1 MLLRPDIAPL
11 HMSNKPTLAQLDF
24 RLAAMLSLA
33 AGAVDVIGFLALG
46 GLFTSHITG
55 NLAVVAAHYT
65 TGFFSEVAPML
76 AIPIFMV
83 VLVCVSLAAHAL
95 ERRGASPRR
104 FLLVLHTLLLVVSLV
119 LGWVWGPFENANLA
133 LPVLIGMLLV
143 AAMAVQNAF
152 VKQCLADAP
161 STAAMT
167 MNTTQMLV
175 DVATLAARRDSPEM
189 LAKARRR
196 AGAMFTCLVGFVVG
210 CAIGAVL
217 EYRYDL
223 ASLAFPTALA
233 IIALPLNEFGSFGHT
248 TND

>member
-1 MLLRPDIAPL
+1 MP
-11 HMSNKPTLAQLDF
+11 NKSTLAQTDYL
-24 RLAAMLSLA
+24 LAAILSLT

-65 TGFFSEVAPML
+65 TGFFSEVSPML
-76 AIPIFMV
+76 AIPVFMA
-83 VLVCVSLAAHAL
+83 VLVCVSLMAHAL
-95 ERRGASPRR
+95 DRRGFSARR
-104 FLLVLHTLLLVVSLV
+104 FLLLLHALLLVASLT
-119 LGWVWGPFENANLA
+119 LGTIYGPFENANLA
-133 LPVLIGMLLV
+133 MPVFIGMLLV

-152 VKQCLADAP
+152 VKQCLSDAP

-175 DVATLAARRDSPEM
+175 DVSTLIARRDSPEM
-189 LAKARRR
+189 IAKARHR
-196 AGAMFTCLVGFVVG
+196 ARAMFTCIMGFMIG

-223 ASLAFPTALA
+223 WSLAFPTALA
-233 IIALPLNEFGSFGHT
+233 VVTLPMNNRGDGGHIA
-248 TND
+248 

>member
-1 MLLRPDIAPL
+1 MP
-11 HMSNKPTLAQLDF
+11 NTPTLAQTDH
-24 RLAAMLSLA
+24 RLAAILSLT

-65 TGFFSEVAPML
+65 TGFFSTVAPML
-76 AIPIFMV
+76 AIPVFMA
-83 VLVCVSLAAHAL
+83 VLVCVSLAAHAV
-95 ERRGASPRR
+95 ERVGKLARR
-104 FLLVLHTLLLVVSLV
+104 FLLVLHALLLLVSLV
-119 LGWVWGPFENANLA
+119 LGWGCGPFENANLA

-175 DVATLAARRDSPEM
+175 DVATLVARRDSPEM
-189 LAKARRR
+189 LAKARHR
-196 AGAMFTCLVGFVVG
+196 AGAMFTCILGFMIG

-217 EYRYDL
+217 EYHYDL
-223 ASLAFPTALA
+223 ASLTFPTVLA
-233 IIALPLNEFGSFGHT
+233 VVTLPLNERGGATAPSSG
-248 TND
+248 